1 MCVLYVSIG
10 SKVRPRIFGYVAMC
24 LCLDCSGVCGVGGS
38 GSMAWARVWEGGLL
52 LYMCVL

>member
-52 LYMCVL
+52 LYMYVL